1 MDNPTNADLY
11 GVLMGIKED
20 IGGLKEG
27 GRLQLLGLQN
37 HSGRLD
43 ALEST
48 ADKQKG
54 AAKVWSMVGTS
65 VAGIA
70 GALVTIGTTWWLK
83 K

>member
-43 ALEST
+43 ALESN

-70 GALVTIGTTWWLK
+70 GALITIGTTWWLK